1 MGFGSL
7 LKKAKEVGKE
17 EAQKYL
23 EKTMGGDGGDKSKAP
38 DATPPSSDPDNPPTR
53 WEKAVFAM
61 HGIVAQI
68 AQIDPDG
75 VDVVCFPGAG
85 GEGGAVY
92 DITRNVK
99 NTEGLEA
106 MVTAHPP
113 QGDCLMGPAM
123 DAVLKEAFERGFD
136 ARPCSILVLTAGRPS
151 DHEALSNSLAEAAA
165 KVSKDADLTVTFVQV
180 GDDEWASKYLQELD
194 TELTTTSDSG
204 EHIDIVDTIKDEEVQ
219 EAVQEMKGGK
229 SSSGLAG
236 GLMGAFAG
244 AALGVGGVYLANK
257 IGNDKRTKGWNGQ
270 WKCLYEGEEMCV
282 ITVTDDMAGNLEIS
296 NWQEDGRSVG
306 SYAENDEG
314 GFNIQ
319 HCAPENATDVIV
331 GTIEDEHTINWD
343 DGTRWEEV
351 EPEGADWKAYTGAAV
366 GGAAAAGATGYL
378 MQKKFFN
385 KASSGV
391 ESDYVI
397 VLDRSGMMAIP
408 DTGK

>member
-7 LKKAKEVGKE
+7 LKMVEGKAKE

-23 EKTMGGDGGDKSKAP
+23 NKDKEKAS
-38 DATPPSSDPDNPPTR
+38 DATPPKSDPDNPPTR

-61 HGIVAQI
+61 NGIVAQI
-68 AQIDPDG
+68 SQIDPDG
-75 VDVVCFPGAG
+75 VDVVCFPGSG
-85 GEGGAVY
+85 GEGGTAY
-92 DITRNVK
+92 DITRNVT

-113 QGDCLMGPAM
+113 RGDCLVGPAM
-123 DAVLKEAFERGFD
+123 DAVLAEAFARGFD
-136 ARPCSILVLTAGRPS
+136 ERPTSILVLTAGRPT
-151 DHEALSNSLAEAAA
+151 DHEALSNSLAEAAT
-165 KVSKDADLTVTFVQV
+165 KVGKDADLTVTFVQV
-180 GDDEWASKYLQELD
+180 GDDEWATRYLKELD
-194 TELTTTSDSG
+194 TELTTTSASG
-204 EHIDIVDTIKDEEVQ
+204 ELIDIVDTIKDEEVQ

-229 SSSGLAG
+229 GSSGLAG

-257 IGNDKRTKGWNGQ
+257 LSNDKRTKGWNGR
-270 WKCLYEGEEMCV
+270 WKCIYEGEEMCV
-282 ITVTDDMAGNLEIS
+282 LDVKDDGAGNLDIS
-296 NWQEDGRSVG
+296 NWQEDGTSVG

-319 HCAPENATDVIV
+319 HCAPENASDVIV

-351 EPEGADWKAYTGAAV
+351 EPDGAHWAAYTGAAV

-378 MQKKFFN
+378 LEKKFFN
-385 KASSGV
+385 KASNGV
-391 ESDYVI
+391 PSDYVI
-397 VLDRSGMMAIP
+397 LLDRSSMMAVP

>member
-7 LKKAKEVGKE
+7 LKMVEGKAKEEV
-17 EAQKYL
+17 QKYL
-23 EKTMGGDGGDKSKAP
+23 AADKDKSP
-38 DATPPSSDPDNPPTR
+38 DATPPTSDPDNPPTR

-61 HGIVAQI
+61 NGIVAQI
-68 AQIDPDG
+68 SQIDPDG
-75 VDVVCFPGAG
+75 VDVVCFPGSG
-85 GEGGAVY
+85 GEGGTSY

-106 MVTAHPP
+106 MVTAQPP
-113 QGDCLMGPAM
+113 QGDCLMGQAI

-136 ARPCSILVLTAGRPS
+136 ERPCSILVLTAGRPT
-151 DHEALSNSLAEAAA
+151 DHEALSNSLAEAAT
-165 KVSKDADLTVTFVQV
+165 KVSKDADLTITFVQV
-180 GDDEWASKYLQELD
+180 GDDEWASTYLKELD
-194 TELTTTSDSG
+194 DNLTTTHSETG

-229 SSSGLAG
+229 SSSGVAG

-257 IGNDKRTKGWNGQ
+257 ISNDKRTKGWNGQ

-282 ITVTDDMAGNLEIS
+282 LDVKDDGEGNLEIS
-296 NWQEDGRSVG
+296 NWQEDGTSVG

-319 HCAPENATDVIV
+319 HCAPENENDVIV

-351 EPEGADWKAYTGAAV
+351 EPEGAHWAAYTGAAV

-378 MQKKFFN
+378 LEKKFFN
-385 KASSGV
+385 KASNGV
-391 ESDYVI
+391 KSDYVI
-397 VLDRSGMMAIP
+397 VLDRSSMMAVP